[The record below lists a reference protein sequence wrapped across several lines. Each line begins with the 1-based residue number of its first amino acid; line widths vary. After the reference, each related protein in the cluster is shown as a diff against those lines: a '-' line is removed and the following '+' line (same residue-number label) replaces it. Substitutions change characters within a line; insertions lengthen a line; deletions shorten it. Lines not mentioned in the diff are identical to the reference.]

1 MKNENK
7 VIYMN
12 QESYNKFLKSI
23 EDLRKRISDNNAGRK
38 DAFEAGAGDG

>member
-23 EDLRKRISDNNAGRK
+23 EDLRKRISDNNAGR
-38 DAFEAGAGDG
+38 